1 MTSCLKLI
9 ILTTVAILLKYF
21 YTSELVLK
29 NSEIFFSMQMSTHA
43 FHWKSFKKSRN
54 LKSIQKLKNLKH
66 FMFSIVCASTTR
78 FTTFNFVLVN
88 NTHFVLFT
96 FSSSSL
102 ASDTGC
108 WWVVILLTAPL
119 VVHLWTSWQT
129 KFNVCIAFH
138 SSINS
143 CLGTTIISTA
153 DWGGGVPFRVVLL
166 STSAKWWQHWR
177 ML

>member
-1 MTSCLKLI
+1 MCCFSTVQFFFISANLETLDLKYHPTSSLKMTSCLKLK

-29 NSEIFFSMQMSTHA
+29 NSEIFFSIQMSTHA
-43 FHWKSFKKSRN
+43 FHWKSSKKSRN

-66 FMFSIVCASTTR
+66 FTFSIVCASTTR

-102 ASDTGC
+102 SSDTGC
-108 WWVVILLTAPL
+108 WWVVILLTTRRKIL
-119 VVHLWTSWQT
+119 
-129 KFNVCIAFH
+129 F
-138 SSINS
+138 
-143 CLGTTIISTA
+143 
-153 DWGGGVPFRVVLL
+153 
-166 STSAKWWQHWR
+166 
-177 ML
+177 